1 MEHQADVIIIG
12 GGINGSSVAY
22 NLLHDGFTGK
32 VVVFEKD
39 KAYEYASTPRCAG
52 GFRQLYTTEVNIRIS
67 RYSLNVYKHFA
78 EEMALNGEKPDIGFK
93 QRGYL
98 FLATEKMIPSFEKNM
113 AVQHR
118 NGVPS
123 RLLDS
128 DELRDLIPELNVSD
142 LAGGLYCPE
151 SGYLD
156 AYSVMQGYI
165 KYARHLGAE
174 YIYEEV
180 SALIIDEHDRMKG
193 VRLKNGDTCA
203 APVIVNC
210 GGAWGADLSA
220 QAGILFPIVPS
231 PRQIFQ
237 FTCEKKLTR
246 HLPLTMDPTGVYFR
260 HEGEQLIAGYSEP
273 IRSAYDFSWRRED
286 FIEHVWPVLAGRIV
300 NFERLK
306 IVRGWA
312 GIYDYNTED
321 HNAIIG
327 KCPGVEGYY
336 VAFGFSG
343 HGMQQAPGVGKGLSE
358 LIRTGKYETIDLS
371 PLRPE
376 RFAEHQLVVEDAIY

>member
-1 MEHQADVIIIG
+1 MNKKADVIIVG

-22 NLLHDGFTGK
+22 NLLRDGFTGK

-39 KAYEYASTPRCAG
+39 KVYKYSSTPRCAG
-52 GFRQLYTTEVNIRIS
+52 GFRQLYTTDINVRLS
-67 RYSLNVYKHFA
+67 RYSLNIYKHFS
-78 EEMALNGEKPDIGFK
+78 EDMAVGGEKPKIDFK

-98 FLATEKMIPSFEKNM
+98 FLATEKMMPQFEKNLK
-113 AVQHR
+113 VQHR
-118 NGVPS
+118 NGVQS
-123 RLLDS
+123 RLLDKN
-128 DELRDLIPELNVSD
+128 ELLTLIPELNVDD
-142 LAGGLYCPE
+142 LAGGLFCSE

-165 KYARHLGAE
+165 KYAKHLGAE
-174 YIYEEV
+174 YVYQEV
-180 SALIIDEHDRMKG
+180 TDLVIEGRKMKG
-193 VRLKNGDTCA
+193 VRLDNGDIYE
-203 APVIVNC
+203 APLIVNC
-210 GGAWGADLSA
+210 GGSWGAQLSA
-220 QAGILFPIVPS
+220 KAGMKFSIVPS

-237 FTCEKKLTR
+237 FTCEKPLENY
-246 HLPLTMDPTGVYFR
+246 LPLTMDPTGVYFR

-273 IRSAYDFSWRRED
+273 IRSAYDYSWRRED
-286 FIEHVWPVLAGRIV
+286 FVEHVWPILAHRV
-300 NFERLK
+300 PNFEKAK

-327 KCPGVEGYY
+327 KYPGVDGYY

-376 RFAEHQLVVEDAIY
+376 RFTEHQLVVEDAIY

>member
-1 MEHQADVIIIG
+1 MENQADVIIIG
-12 GGINGSSVAY
+12 GGINGSSIAF

-39 KAYEYASTPRCAG
+39 KGYKYSSTPRCAG
-52 GFRQLYTTEVNIRIS
+52 GFRQLYTTEINVQLS
-67 RYSLNVYKHFA
+67 RFSLNVYKHFA
-78 EEMALNGEKPDIGFK
+78 EDMEVDGEKPDIGFK

-98 FLATEKMIPSFEKNM
+98 FLATEKMMPQFEKNM
-113 AVQHR
+113 MLQHR
-118 NGVPS
+118 NGVNS
-123 RLLDS
+123 QLLDIE
-128 DELRDLIPELNVSD
+128 DLRGLIPELTISD
-142 LAGGLYCPE
+142 LAGGLYCSE

-165 KYARHLGAE
+165 KYAKHLGAE

-180 SALIIDEHDRMKG
+180 SDLLIEGQQMKG
-193 VRLKNGDTCA
+193 VRLKNGETCT
-203 APVIVNC
+203 APVVVNC
-210 GGAWGADLSA
+210 GGAWGAQLSEK
-220 QAGILFPIVPS
+220 AGIKFSIVPS

-237 FTCEKKLTR
+237 FDCEKKLKNY
-246 HLPLTMDPTGVYFR
+246 LPLTMDPTGVYFR
-260 HEGEQLIAGYSEP
+260 HEGEQMIAGYSEP
-273 IRSAYDFSWRRED
+273 IRSDFDFSWRRED
-286 FIEHVWPVLAGRIV
+286 FIENVWPPLAHRIP
-300 NFERLK
+300 NFERVK

-327 KCPGVEGYY
+327 QYPKIEGYY

-343 HGMQQAPGVGKGLSE
+343 HGMQQAPGVGKGMSE
-358 LIRTGKYETIDLS
+358 LIRKGKYETIDLS

-376 RFAEHQLVVEDAIY
+376 RFAEHQLVIEDAIY